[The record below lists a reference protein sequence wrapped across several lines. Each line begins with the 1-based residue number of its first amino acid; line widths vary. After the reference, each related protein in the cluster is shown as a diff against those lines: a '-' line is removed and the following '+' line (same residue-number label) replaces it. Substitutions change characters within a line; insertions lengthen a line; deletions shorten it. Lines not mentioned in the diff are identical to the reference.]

1 MHASFQSIAYQDTGY
16 FTPIVA
22 DYLSG
27 NQKLLPFLQHSANW
41 QGLAASIESRKQSP
55 VNRALLVEVLTQQYA
70 SLHLTTRLSQN
81 LALLKQENTF
91 TVTTAHQPNIFTG
104 PLYFIYKCMHAIRLA
119 ESLQEQF
126 PDNHFVPVYYMGS
139 EDADLEEIG
148 ELTVGGIKLAWNTPQ
163 TGAVGRMKVDQALL
177 DLITQMEGQTG
188 VLPFGKELSDLWRSC
203 FTKGKTIS
211 QAMLEMVHH
220 LMGDKGLVVLIPDN
234 PALKSVFTPIV
245 LKELFTQFSHSLV
258 EATNQQL
265 AKYYKVQAAG
275 RNINLFYLIDDKR
288 ERIEIQ
294 GNHWVVPAL
303 GIQFTQQEM
312 EETCTQYP
320 ERFSAN
326 VILRGLFQEM
336 ILPNVAF
343 IGGGGEL
350 AYWLELKQIFTEVRV
365 PFPVLLLRNSF
376 VFVNKTQAE
385 KWIATGFPIPAL
397 FKTPENLIQQ
407 LAKEN
412 AGETLYLT
420 AEIER
425 LTQLYQQIYNQAIG
439 VDKSLSEHVNALKNA
454 AIEKLQSLEKKM
466 LRAEKRKYAE
476 SEYRIQQIRSHI
488 FPNNQLQER
497 VENMALWYATWGK
510 EWLEVIYQ
518 HSQPIAADFR
528 IIILSEE

>member
-1 MHASFQSIAYQDTGY
+1 MQSSFQSIPDQETGY

-22 DYLSG
+22 DYLLG
-27 NQKLLPFLQHSANW
+27 DEKLQPFLQHSPDW
-41 QGLAASIESRKQSP
+41 QGLASAIASRKQSP
-55 VNRALLVEVLTQQYA
+55 VNRELLVEVLTQQYA
-70 SLHLTTRLSQN
+70 SLNLTPRLSQN
-81 LALLKQENTF
+81 LAFLKQANTF

-119 ESLQEQF
+119 ESLHQQF

-148 ELTVGGIKLAWNTPQ
+148 QLTIGGMKRVWNTPQ
-163 TGAVGRMKVDQALL
+163 KGAVGRMKVDQALL
-177 DLITQMEGQTG
+177 DLITGMEGQTG
-188 VLPFGKELSDLWRSC
+188 VLPFGKELSGLWRSC

-211 QAMLEMVHH
+211 QAMLEMVHQ
-220 LMGDKGLVVLIPDN
+220 LMGDRGLVVLIPDN
-234 PALKSVFTPIV
+234 AQLKSVFTPIV

-265 AKYYKVQAAG
+265 AQQYKVQAAG
-275 RNINLFYLIDDKR
+275 RNINLFYLIGDKR
-288 ERIEIQ
+288 ERIELQ
-294 GNHWVVPAL
+294 GEQWVVPAL
-303 GIQFTQQEM
+303 QLSFSKHALEQE
-312 EETCTQYP
+312 CNLYP

-350 AYWLELKQIFTEVRV
+350 AYWLELKQIFTEVKV

-385 KWIATGFPIPAL
+385 KWLATGFPIHAL

-420 AEIER
+420 EEIER
-425 LTQLYQQIYNQAIG
+425 ITQLYQQIYNQATG
-439 VDKSLSEHVNALKNA
+439 VDKSLSDHVNALKNT
-454 AIEKLQSLEKKM
+454 AIEKLQALEKKM
-466 LRAEKRKYAE
+466 LRAEKRKYSE
-476 SEYRIQQIRSHI
+476 SEYRIQQIRSNI

-497 VENMALWYATWGK
+497 VENMALWYANWGK
-510 EWLEVIYQ
+510 QWVEVIYQ
-518 HSQPIAADFR
+518 HSQALATDFR
-528 IIILSEE
+528 IIILNEE